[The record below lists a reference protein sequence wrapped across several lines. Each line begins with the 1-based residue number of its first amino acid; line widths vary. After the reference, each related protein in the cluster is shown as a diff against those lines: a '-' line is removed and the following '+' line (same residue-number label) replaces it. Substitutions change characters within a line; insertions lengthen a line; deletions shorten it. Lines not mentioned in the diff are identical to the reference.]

1 MKVTIKGMAGR
12 GPCEQLEGNV
22 QGRWGRGVW
31 GEGAREG
38 AYEGVEWRG
47 KGRGWSTAGQRR
59 LAGVKRGIQ
68 AKKAGHSEVV
78 GFGGI
83 MAPWPA
89 GCRVGGPHLGPGSCL
104 GDGPQSPHGGECWGS
119 LLPVPI
125 SGTALPVFCPQPK
138 FRLRWQCTV
147 GVSLE
152 PALGPVGPRLG
163 AATPG
168 CRLMEKVRLGDEAC

>member
-12 GPCEQLEGNV
+12 GPCEQLEGDV

-31 GEGAREG
+31 GREPVKGPVKVWSGRVGVGAGAQLDREGRQVWKGGARP
-38 AYEGVEWRG
+38 
-47 KGRGWSTAGQRR
+47 RR
-59 LAGVKRGIQ
+59 LGRARWW
-68 AKKAGHSEVV
+68 ALV
-78 GFGGI
+78 GSWHPGQLG
-83 MAPWPA
+83 A
-89 GCRVGGPHLGPGSCL
+89 GCEVPTLGQALAWGM
-104 GDGPQSPHGGECWGS
+104 GHRAPHGGGCWGS
-119 LLPVPI
+119 LLPVRI
-125 SGTALPVFCPQPK
+125 SGAALPVFCPQPK

-152 PALGPVGPRLG
+152 PALGPARPRLD